1 LIADKKFIAA
11 ALILTRAIR
20 TINKDEMMEVGALA
34 DLRTYLIGQQNV
46 SIAENHW
53 VGSHCRVII
62 FPKGL
67 G

>member
-20 TINKDEMMEVGALA
+20 TINKDEMMEIGALA

-46 SIAENHW
+46 SIAGNHW
-53 VGSHCRVII
+53 VGSHC
-62 FPKGL
+62 
-67 G
+67 

>member
-20 TINKDEMMEVGALA
+20 TINKDEMMEIGALA

-46 SIAENHW
+46 SIAKNHW
-53 VGSHCRVII
+53 VGSHC
-62 FPKGL
+62 
-67 G
+67 

>member
-53 VGSHCRVII
+53 VGSHC
-62 FPKGL
+62 
-67 G
+67 